1 MDTNLLI
8 LKQANNDDLKVLADF
23 LHLKSNGCKRCF
35 ETFSTRDSY
44 KKYYPHNMSMMVEDI
59 ADELQL
65 NGGNTFANIFRG
77 FQGVEYKE
85 ILIDVCNKLK
95 VPFNK
100 YSDVEVI
107 ELCLLQTILIN
118 SLEDMSEEE
127 LAKLISE
134 MNIPNQGVGKQAMIA
149 AIQIAI
155 KRGGFSSYKLAV
167 IVANAICK
175 ALLGRGLSIAANAAL
190 TRWLSIFAGP
200 IGWTAVAVWTAI
212 DIAGPAYRITI
223 PAVIQVAYIR
233 AKVKFFASKAA

>member
-1 MDTNLLI
+1 MDANLLI
-8 LKQANNDDLKVLADF
+8 LNSANNDDLKILADY
-23 LHLKSNGCKRCF
+23 LHLKSNGNKRYF
-35 ETFSTRDSY
+35 ETFSSRDSY
-44 KKYYPHNMSMMVEDI
+44 KKYYPHEMNMMVEDI

-65 NGGNTFANIFRG
+65 YGGNTFANIIRG
-77 FQGVEYKE
+77 FHGVEYKE

-100 YSDVEVI
+100 NSDVEVI

-127 LAKLISE
+127 LSKLISE
-134 MNIPNQGVGKQAMIA
+134 MNIPNQGVGKQTMIA

-155 KRGGFSSYKLAV
+155 KSGGFSSYKLAV

-175 ALLGRGLSIAANAAL
+175 ALLGRGLSVAANAAL

-200 IGWTAVAVWTAI
+200 IGWTAVAIWTAI

-233 AKVKFFASKAA
+233 AKVKFLTSNAA

>member
-23 LHLKSNGCKRCF
+23 LHLKSNGSKRCF

-100 YSDVEVI
+100 DSDVEVI

>member
-23 LHLKSNGCKRCF
+23 LHLKSNGSKRCF

-44 KKYYPHNMSMMVEDI
+44 KKYYPHNMSMTVEDI

>member
-23 LHLKSNGCKRCF
+23 LHLKSNGSKRCF

-100 YSDVEVI
+100 NSDVEVI

-134 MNIPNQGVGKQAMIA
+134 MSIPNQGVGKQAMIA

-200 IGWTAVAVWTAI
+200 IGWTAIAIWAAI

-233 AKVKFFASKAA
+233 AKVKFLTSKAA

>member
-23 LHLKSNGCKRCF
+23 LHLKSNGSKRCF

-175 ALLGRGLSIAANAAL
+175 ALLGRGLSIAVNAAL

>member
-23 LHLKSNGCKRCF
+23 LHLKSNGSKRCF

>member
-1 MDTNLLI
+1 
-8 LKQANNDDLKVLADF
+8 
-23 LHLKSNGCKRCF
+23 
-35 ETFSTRDSY
+35 
-44 KKYYPHNMSMMVEDI
+44 MMVEDI

>member
-23 LHLKSNGCKRCF
+23 LHLKSNGSKRCF

-233 AKVKFFASKAA
+233 AKVKFFANKAA